1 MIAPTEENIQNHR
14 ARVRRLRQTKDML
27 GMNREKNPRTLIDQA
42 LAERYKNI
50 QAEDRARLVQK
61 VLVNPDAE
69 KIKAGDKVEI
79 YDTFLFDLA
88 ASIERI
94 NCETSTQ
101 NEYFT
106 WIEECQSI
114 MKHMTDGEITDDDL
128 EERKT
133 FLYMSFQRET
143 ELLTCLGLYERS
155 MALGNKQAEEKYK
168 ELRYKMQKLREMR
181 SCIQTNTRSE
191 KEHKPTMEQR
201 EEAAKA
207 RMWLMMV
214 YEAGDR
220 PTQTQLMQLDQKAS
234 ELGIS
239 HRGDVE
245 FIRGYSYYTRLLENV
260 RHADRWEREGRIQGF
275 GFNLSYNNTPSEYLY
290 LTRHD
295 GESKENVRALL
306 ERLSGRRTNNA
317 LPEYN
322 SSHMRRRA
330 LTQEAYRAALERIQ
344 QRSV

>member
-14 ARVRRLRQTKDML
+14 ARVRRLRQTQDML
-27 GMNREKNPRTLIDQA
+27 GLNREKNPRALIDQV

-69 KIKAGDKVEI
+69 KIKAGDKVEV

-106 WIEECQSI
+106 WIDECQSI

-168 ELRYKMQKLREMR
+168 ELRYKLQKLREMR

-201 EEAAKA
+201 EEAAKI

-220 PTQTQLMQLDQKAS
+220 PTPAQLMQLDQKAS
-234 ELGIS
+234 ELGVS
-239 HRGDVE
+239 RRSDVE
-245 FIRGYSYYTRLLENV
+245 FIRGYSYYTRLPESV
-260 RHADRWEREGRIQGF
+260 RYADRREREAVNNEF
-275 GFNLSYNNTPSEYLY
+275 GFKLTYDNTPSEYLY
-290 LTRHD
+290 LTRHQQE
-295 GESKENVRALL
+295 GRENVRALL
-306 ERLSGRRTNNA
+306 ERLSGRRTNHA

-322 SSHMRRRA
+322 ANEIRKRV
-330 LTQEAYRAALERIQ
+330 LTPEAYRAALERIQ
-344 QRSV
+344 HRKA